1 MKVPFGKV
9 MLLALDG
16 KIFRQESRNG
26 VFMWDSVLLCAMK
39 RKSLVPMKDIFLDEL
54 SKPKVEDNP
63 TTYCNLKI
71 TIYLASLMAM
81 ESINNKY

>member
-1 MKVPFGKV
+1 
-9 MLLALDG
+9 
-16 KIFRQESRNG
+16 
-26 VFMWDSVLLCAMK
+26 MWDSVLLCAMK
-39 RKSLVPMKDIFLDEL
+39 RKSLAPMKDIFLDEL

-63 TTYCNLKI
+63 TTYRKLKI